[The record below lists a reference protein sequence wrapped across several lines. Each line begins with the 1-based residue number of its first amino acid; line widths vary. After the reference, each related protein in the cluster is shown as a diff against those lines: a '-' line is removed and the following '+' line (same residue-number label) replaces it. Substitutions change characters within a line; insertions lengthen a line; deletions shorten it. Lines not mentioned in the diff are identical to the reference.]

1 MGPAGRPGTVGPIC
15 QEASCVVGGAC
26 LASTVFSVRAH
37 DLAVG
42 TGDHGLTHA
51 DTLEAGLTCQLQTC
65 AQIGF

>member
-1 MGPAGRPGTVGPIC
+1 MSGGELCSGWL
-15 QEASCVVGGAC
+15 GAC